1 MISQGLKMLKRAIG
15 ERPKNGMQAGM
26 PKIKLR
32 EADAVRAV
40 SELEWAQKRITE
52 LEAALKTVKAVL
64 ESDDPAIAD
73 TIWVSGEVAETLLDH
88 VCAALEATECPSGK
102 E

>member
-1 MISQGLKMLKRAIG
+1 MISQGLKMLKRAID

-52 LEAALKTVKAVL
+52 LKAALKTVKAVL

-73 TIWVSGEVAETLLDH
+73 TIWVPGEVAETLLDH
-88 VCAALEATECPSGK
+88 VCAALEATKGET